1 MGIFDRIFGIK
12 KKAKTA
18 MQRPSKEKKARK
30 KYVAAERIT
39 EDPLISVG
47 KQLTNIERDVQEVQ
61 STLVSGF
68 RGLREDHH
76 KILDE
81 QATKTQFD
89 DFKKYL
95 DTKKSEL
102 EKMRAEVD
110 RELEM
115 LDVDKDIIERL
126 GKRKMRAAEIADEL
140 KISRQYAAMR
150 LSELVKYGVVEQK
163 RKGRE
168 IYYIVK
174 K

>member
-1 MGIFDRIFGIK
+1 MGFLDRIFGVK
-12 KKAKTA
+12 KKAKNA
-18 MQRPSKEKKARK
+18 MQRPIQKKKERK

-47 KQLTNIERDVQEVQ
+47 KQLTHIERDVQEIQ

-76 KILDE
+76 KILEE
-81 QATKTQFD
+81 QATKTEFN

-95 DTKKSEL
+95 DEKKSQL
-102 EKMRAEVD
+102 EKMRQEVD

-126 GKRKMRAAEIADEL
+126 GKRKMRAAEIANEL